1 MCSPAVGVG
10 LTVASG
16 VLGFIGESQEAQ
28 QHNAAVR
35 AKYQADA
42 NRTTLHNQLS
52 ASKVR
57 SKQADAKAN
66 FERARASSWKAYES
80 AQIESDVALD
90 KVKINEEEALL
101 AAAQA
106 EGSGKIVAGG
116 AEATGTSA
124 ARARRIKTKGVEV
137 GAKKMA
143 SLREYKKYIQKQR
156 SVIDREF
163 DPLYGKLQYNYAR
176 AAKGTRFLAEL
187 PPDRASY
194 QAQFKQGP
202 NFLQSMLGIGANV
215 YPMMPES
222 WKNSKTPTVP
232 NQG

>member
-1 MCSPAVGVG
+1 MCSPAVGIG

-16 VLGFIGESQEAQ
+16 VLGFMGERQATK

-42 NRTTLHNQLS
+42 NRTTLSNQLS

-57 SKQADAKAN
+57 SQQADAKAN
-66 FERARASSWKAYES
+66 FERAKASSWKAYEN
-80 AQIESDVALD
+80 AQIEANEALD

-124 ARARRIKTKGVEV
+124 ARVRRISTKGVGV
-137 GAKKMA
+137 GAKKVE

-163 DPLYGKLQYNYAR
+163 DPVYGRLQHNYAR
-176 AAKGTRFLAEL
+176 AAKGTRFLADL

-202 NFLQSMLGIGANV
+202 NFLRSMLGIGANV

-222 WKNSKTPTVP
+222 WRK
-232 NQG
+232 